1 MLGLT
6 STIPADRGR
15 ETEARAG
22 HALFQRP
29 HDEWQQSH
37 PTWGTS
43 LFQEGTPVAAVP
55 SPHPGREGASGEET
69 GQPWHLATTHAAV
82 PMRFAVVAKP
92 CALLTLSDNGRPGD
106 NEGYTE
112 SSDEGPGQT
121 HRSHQREELRQML
134 TTPRDTGRP
143 GDAAM
148 ALGHPLV
155 GLKGKGEFQRGGHL
169 ATLGRV
175 KATRKKAPKTWATR
189 PEACEA
195 TSPFPCAV
203 STQKTGKGW
212 PVSLRCPRAAAE
224 EVWGQLF

>member
-1 MLGLT
+1 
-6 STIPADRGR
+6 
-15 ETEARAG
+15 
-22 HALFQRP
+22 
-29 HDEWQQSH
+29 
-37 PTWGTS
+37 
-43 LFQEGTPVAAVP
+43 
-55 SPHPGREGASGEET
+55 
-69 GQPWHLATTHAAV
+69 
-82 PMRFAVVAKP
+82 
-92 CALLTLSDNGRPGD
+92 
-106 NEGYTE
+106 
-112 SSDEGPGQT
+112 
-121 HRSHQREELRQML
+121 ML

-195 TSPFPCAV
+195 TSPFPCAG